1 MDGKKDLRRLCGSCE
16 VPGSLSK
23 LQSHTPSSRR
33 LACLTSQ
40 HSTSTRTPTCCY
52 TTWTTSTCPAAG
64 RTSRPLQQDFVDE
77 CSGSRYIFDDLSSSM
92 WPPVSS
98 YAAPLPQRLHY
109 STRVYCASK
118 TDENFRCHVSVL
130 MRLISSPGSNSIT
143 SSQQLTSSTPSL
155 LPSQHQAR

>member
-1 MDGKKDLRRLCGSCE
+1 MCSCE
-16 VPGSLSK
+16 VPGSQSK
-23 LQSHTPSSRR
+23 TPVSYSFQQQIGLLNQPISLRR
-33 LACLTSQ
+33 
-40 HSTSTRTPTCCY
+40 STRTPACCY

-64 RTSRPLQQDFVDE
+64 RTSRPPQQDFVDE
-77 CSGSRYIFDDLSSSM
+77 CSGSRCIFDDLSSSM

-143 SSQQLTSSTPSL
+143 SSQQLASSTPFL